1 MPLLTAG
8 EVAHALHA
16 AGVGR
21 RDPVAVVVVA
31 GAGAGLASERG
42 GWAVRACQPSA
53 VLTAIETACAPRWVW
68 WSARGTAAPLVAAG
82 VYMAACWDLAA
93 VHRVL
98 HGGRRDDPGALWA
111 AARGLPPP
119 AGDGK
124 AARGGQLDLL
134 AAAED
139 AADGEDP
146 DEPVRGDG
154 QLRRDWADETWT
166 RPGRGDPAGRLRRA
180 ARFAQLA
187 LVVRAAQERAL
198 RQLDDPRTRA
208 GGTRTAGNPQT
219 PADGTQAAGG
229 TPLAVLTAWAESAA
243 ELLACE
249 LERDGLPLDRTAA
262 QQMIAR
268 AAGLRPRDDAE
279 EAATR
284 RARDAPVLAHLG
296 GGVDL
301 RNPAELRAALL
312 SLGIDVPDTRSA
324 RLKPLRDVH
333 PVVSALLTWRK
344 AERIA
349 TTYGYRWL
357 DSYVGPDG
365 RLRGGWRGSD
375 GAGGR
380 MTAQAGLHNL
390 PAGLRV
396 AVAAE
401 PGHRIVR
408 ADLGQIEP
416 RVLAAVSG
424 DPALA
429 RAAGDEDM
437 YAPVA
442 ARLGCDRPTAKVAVL
457 AAMYGQTSGV
467 AGAALRQ
474 MRQAYPRAIAYLD
487 AADAAGRAGLDL
499 RTFGGRLIRTAP
511 SAPAG
516 SAPAGSG
523 PTGSDRAGS
532 DRAGGPQVDTDRS
545 AAARGRFAR
554 NAVIQGAAAEL
565 FKAWAVTVRQEL
577 LPLSG
582 TIVLC
587 LHDELLLHVPADRAE
602 DAVLLTHRTLAAT
615 AAYWAAGSRV
625 RFVADVSVIDRWSD
639 AKN

>member
-1 MPLLTAG
+1 MGMPLLTAG
-8 EVAHALHA
+8 EVTQGLHA

-31 GAGAGLASERG
+31 GAGVGLASERG
-42 GWAVRACQPSA
+42 CWAVRACEPSA
-53 VLTAIETACAPRWVW
+53 VLAQVEAAFAPRWVW
-68 WSARGTAAPLVAAG
+68 WSARRTAAPLVAAG
-82 VYMAACWDLAA
+82 VRPAVCWDLAA

-98 HGGRRDDPGALWA
+98 HGGRRDDPGAVWA

-119 AGDGK
+119 AGDGR

-166 RPGRGDPAGRLRRA
+166 RPGRGDPAGRLHRA
-180 ARFAQLA
+180 ARFAELA
-187 LVVRAAQERAL
+187 LVVRATQERAL
-198 RQLDDPRTRA
+198 RRLDDPRTA
-208 GGTRTAGNPQT
+208 AGNPRT
-219 PADGTQAAGG
+219 AAGG

-249 LERDGLPLDRTAA
+249 LERDGLPLDRTVA
-262 QQMIAR
+262 QKMIAK
-268 AAGLRPRDDAE
+268 AAGPRPRDDAE
-279 EAATR
+279 EVATR

-324 RLKPLRDVH
+324 RLKPLHDVH
-333 PVVSALLTWRK
+333 PVVAALLAWRK

-401 PGHRIVR
+401 PGHRLVR

-429 RAAGDEDM
+429 RATGDEDM

-499 RTFGGRLIRTAP
+499 RTFGGRLIR
-511 SAPAG
+511 
-516 SAPAGSG
+516 
-523 PTGSDRAGS
+523 
-532 DRAGGPQVDTDRS
+532 
-545 AAARGRFAR
+545 
-554 NAVIQGAAAEL
+554 
-565 FKAWAVTVRQEL
+565 
-577 LPLSG
+577 
-582 TIVLC
+582 
-587 LHDELLLHVPADRAE
+587 
-602 DAVLLTHRTLAAT
+602 
-615 AAYWAAGSRV
+615 
-625 RFVADVSVIDRWSD
+625 
-639 AKN
+639 